1 MPDDVDNPSDLPAPD
16 PGALVVTDVAAS
28 AGSSA
33 EAPGAGARPGDD
45 PYRVSPA
52 IRRLLDA
59 DSSAVVILGLAD
71 REVRTITDAGMTLIG
86 AATADDLRPG
96 SGPHALLRSL
106 LDHPPQRLFDDPD
119 GGTWQ
124 GDFDHTSPTGEH
136 RVYRATVTVQH
147 DPAMPGG
154 GFIAIMAHDVTAA
167 RDEMAMLR
175 HRASHDPLTG
185 LANRRQIM
193 AVLAESVHGQRG
205 RAGHVAAFFI
215 DLDRLKYVNDA
226 LGHEIGDRLL
236 VSTAQRLRDAVRPDD
251 QVARIG
257 GDEFLV
263 VCRAMP
269 DAVTALD
276 LAERMRRAL
285 SGHLRIRDLD
295 LEFSVSIGIAL
306 SDGEVLTLSDDDAA
320 SMLISNADTAMYEA
334 KHTGRGRCLLF
345 TAQMRSTA
353 RERTEL
359 AAALA
364 HALAERSIGLE
375 FQPVFSSVTQHA
387 VGAEALVRWSHPKLG
402 RIDPGLF
409 VSIAE
414 ESGTIVALGEYVI
427 ERALGDVRMWIDQQL
442 VDERFALHVNV
453 SRLQLANAAFVN
465 FILTQLR
472 QHRLRPAQLVL
483 EARETALLNRDVNVE
498 RSVRAL
504 RRVGVRIAIDNF
516 GTGANALALMT
527 DVGADLLK
535 LDGSYA
541 LPSGS
546 SETDTRLVRALVLL
560 AHALDMQVIA
570 ERVSGIEQLRRLR
583 AAGCD
588 FVQGNLLGEPAPAAD
603 FAASTVY

>member
-1 MPDDVDNPSDLPAPD
+1 MSLDDDNPTKLPAPD
-16 PGALVVTDVAAS
+16 PSAVAVANVER
-28 AGSSA
+28 AGPPPP
-33 EAPGAGARPGDD
+33 APDD
-45 PYRVSPA
+45 PTVFELPPA
-52 IRRLLDA
+52 IRELLAA
-59 DSSAVVILGLAD
+59 DSSAVLILTLDGEL
-71 REVRTITDAGMTLIG
+71 RTITPAGMALIG
-86 AATADDLRPG
+86 ADNDDDLRPG
-96 SGPHALLRSL
+96 AAPHALIRSL
-106 LDHPPQRLFDDPD
+106 LDHAPQNLFDDPD
-119 GGTWQ
+119 GGTWH
-124 GDFDHTSPTGEH
+124 GDFDHTSPAGDH
-136 RVYRATVTVQH
+136 CVFRATVTVRH
-147 DPAMPGG
+147 DPLMPGG
-154 GFIAIMAHDVTAA
+154 GFVAVMAHDVTASRTEA
-167 RDEMAMLR
+167 AALR
-175 HRASHDPLTG
+175 HRATHDPLTG

-193 AVLAESVHGQRG
+193 NVLAESVRGQRG
-205 RAGHVAAFFI
+205 QSGHVAAFFI

-226 LGHEIGDRLL
+226 LGHDIGDRLL
-236 VSTAQRLRDAVRPDD
+236 VSTARRLADAVRPDD
-251 QVARIG
+251 RVARIG

-263 VCRAMP
+263 VCQAMP

-285 SGHLRIRDLD
+285 TGHLRIRDLD

-306 SDGEVLTLSDDDAA
+306 SDLDVLTLSDDDAA

-364 HALAERSIGLE
+364 HAIAGRALGLE
-375 FQPVFSSVTQHA
+375 YQPVFSSVTQNA

-402 RIDPGLF
+402 RIDPATF

-414 ESGTIVALGEYVI
+414 ESGSIVTLGEYVI
-427 ERALGDVRMWIDQQL
+427 EHALSDARMWIDQQL
-442 VDERFALHVNV
+442 VDTKFAVHVNV
-453 SRLQLANAAFVN
+453 SRLQLANASFVN
-465 FILTQLR
+465 FVLTQLR
-472 QHRLRPAQLVL
+472 QHRMRPVQLVL
-483 EARETALLNRDVNVE
+483 EARENALLNRDVNVE

-504 RRVGVRIAIDNF
+504 RRIGVRIAVDNF
-516 GTGANALALMT
+516 GTGANALSLLT

-535 LDGSYA
+535 LDGAFA

-560 AHALDMQVIA
+560 AHALDMHVIA

-588 FVQGNLLGEPAPAAD
+588 FVQGNLLGEPSPAD
-603 FAASTVY
+603 QFIASTVY

>member
-1 MPDDVDNPSDLPAPD
+1 VAIDDNNSTQLPAPQ
-16 PGALVVTDVAAS
+16 PVAA
-28 AGSSA
+28 ATATA
-33 EAPGAGARPGDD
+33 EQPAAPT
-45 PYRVSPA
+45 SPA
-52 IRRLLDA
+52 ASDARAFELPTAIRQLLDA
-59 DSSAVVILGLAD
+59 DASAVMILGLD
-71 REVRTITDAGMTLIG
+71 GELRTITPAGMILIG
-86 AATADDLRPG
+86 AENDDDLRPG
-96 SGPHALLRSL
+96 TGPHALLRSF
-106 LDHPPQRLFDDPD
+106 LDHAPQSLFDDPD
-119 GGTWQ
+119 GGTWH
-124 GDFDHTSPTGEH
+124 GDFDHTAPSGDH
-136 RVYRATVTVQH
+136 HVFRATVTVRH
-147 DPAMPGG
+147 DPFMPGG
-154 GFIAIMAHDVTAA
+154 GFVAVMAHDVTVA
-167 RDEMAMLR
+167 RDEAAALR
-175 HRASHDPLTG
+175 HRATHDPLTG

-193 AVLAESVHGQRG
+193 NVLADAVRGQRG
-205 RAGHVAAFFI
+205 EPGHVAAFFI

-226 LGHEIGDRLL
+226 LGHDIGDRLL
-236 VSTAQRLRDAVRPDD
+236 VSTAHRLAEAVRPDD
-251 QVARIG
+251 RVARIG

-263 VCRAMP
+263 VCRSMP

-285 SGHLRIRDLD
+285 TGHLRIRDLD

-306 SDGEVLTLSDDDAA
+306 SDVDVLTLSNDDAA

-364 HALAERSIGLE
+364 HAISGRTLGIEY
-375 FQPVFSSVTQHA
+375 QPVFSSVTQNA
-387 VGAEALVRWSHPKLG
+387 IGAEALVRWNHPKLG
-402 RIDPGLF
+402 RIDPAMF

-414 ESGTIVALGEYVI
+414 ESGSIVPLGEFVI
-427 ERALGDVRMWIDQQL
+427 EHALSDARIWIDQQL
-442 VDERFALHVNV
+442 VDARFALHVNV

-465 FILTQLR
+465 FVLEQLR
-472 QHRLRPAQLVL
+472 RNRLRPEQLVL

-504 RRVGVRIAIDNF
+504 RRIGVRIAIDNF
-516 GTGANALALMT
+516 GTGANALSLLT
-527 DVGADLLK
+527 DIGADMLK
-535 LDGSYA
+535 LDGSFA

-588 FVQGNLLGEPAPAAD
+588 FVQGNLLGEPSPAD
-603 FAASTVY
+603 QFVASTAY

>member
-1 MPDDVDNPSDLPAPD
+1 MQLDDSDNQTTLPS
-16 PGALVVTDVAAS
+16 PGLAAS
-28 AGSSA
+28 AA
-33 EAPGAGARPGDD
+33 ERGEHAAAEDGADRAPFELP
-45 PYRVSPA
+45 VA

-59 DSSAVVILGLAD
+59 DRSAVLILGLD
-71 REVRTITDAGMTLIG
+71 GELHTITSAGMTLLG
-86 AATADDLRPG
+86 AESDDDLRPG
-96 SGPHALLRSL
+96 GAAHALMRSF
-106 LDHPPQRLFDDPD
+106 LDHAPQHLFDDPN
-119 GGTWQ
+119 GGTWH
-124 GDFDHTSPTGEH
+124 GDFDHTSRTGDDH
-136 RVYRATVTVQH
+136 VFRATVTVHH
-147 DPAMPGG
+147 DPAMDGG
-154 GFIAIMAHDVTAA
+154 GFVAVMAHDVTVARREAA
-167 RDEMAMLR
+167 ELR
-175 HRASHDPLTG
+175 HRATHDPLTG
-185 LANRRQIM
+185 LANRRQIIG
-193 AVLAESVHGQRG
+193 VLAESVRGQRG
-205 RAGHVAAFFI
+205 RAGHVAAFFV

-226 LGHEIGDRLL
+226 LGHDIGDRLL
-236 VSTAQRLRDAVRPDD
+236 VSTGRRLAKAVRPDD
-251 QVARIG
+251 RVARIG

-263 VCRAMP
+263 VCRSMP

-285 SGHLRIRDLD
+285 TGRLRIRDLD
-295 LEFSVSIGIAL
+295 LEFSVSIGVAL
-306 SDGEVLTLSDDDAA
+306 SDLDALTLSDDDAA

-364 HALAERSIGLE
+364 RAIAERSIDIE
-375 FQPVFSSVTQHA
+375 YQPVFSSVTQTA
-387 VGAEALVRWSHPKLG
+387 VGAEALVRWSHPTQG
-402 RIDPGLF
+402 RVDPATF

-414 ESGTIVALGEYVI
+414 ESGSIVALGELVI
-427 ERALGDVRMWIDQQL
+427 DRALADARIWIDQQL
-442 VDERFALHVNV
+442 VDTGFAVHVNV
-453 SRLQLANAAFVN
+453 ARTQLAHASFVN

-472 QHRLRPAQLVL
+472 QHRLRPDQLVL

-504 RRVGVRIAIDNF
+504 RRTGVRMAIDNF
-516 GTGANALALMT
+516 GTGANALSILT

-535 LDGSYA
+535 LDGSFA

-588 FVQGNLLGEPAPAAD
+588 YVQGNLLGEAAPAD
-603 FAASTVY
+603 RFVASTAY